1 MKTTVTAADSTA
13 QPCERVN
20 GGQRCNPVKCAL
32 CQFFES
38 ELKRLEGIH
47 VLKLDAITK
56 TRGSGDDALKIEEKN
71 AALRAAVAR
80 LELSNHK
87 RNEHKVL
94 GAAKSGGAIVGGPGR
109 SH

>member
-38 ELKRLEGIH
+38 ELKRLEGIY

-56 TRGSGDDALKIEEKN
+56 ARGSGGDALKIEEKN

-80 LELSNHK
+80 LELS
-87 RNEHKVL
+87 EHKVL